1 MSLINREGSINSH
14 NGSNSGS
21 VIEGVIVEETDNIKV
36 ENSNNN
42 NQNNVNNNMGV
53 MVSSMLETSEILDE
67 RFYEDHNRPT
77 WMNKSFDLKTIENP
91 NSDRPDSFI
100 FTVESS
106 NPTPSKL
113 TGHYSNGGRSTTSR
127 KNNRPSGEKNGRDTS
142 FSSHS
147 SRVSYP
153 NDFEAY
159 KNNTFINHVPVP

>member
-1 MSLINREGSINSH
+1 MIESLEGIGLEGWPQALMKILKANRDSNNMSYQTDIYWADFNYNNNFSHFSKSHMSLINREGSINSH

-106 NPTPSKL
+106 NPTP
-113 TGHYSNGGRSTTSR
+113 
-127 KNNRPSGEKNGRDTS
+127 
-142 FSSHS
+142 
-147 SRVSYP
+147 
-153 NDFEAY
+153 
-159 KNNTFINHVPVP
+159 